1 MTRPT
6 TTDYRTVT
14 KRLRLTPAEAAELD
28 KRARE
33 SGDTWSQYVRRR
45 LLYETQ
51 NQTPVTAF
59 CSVCGKCARYTPDP
73 ERDGELSC
81 ASCGA
86 EL

>member
-45 LLYETQ
+45 LLYE
-51 NQTPVTAF
+51 
-59 CSVCGKCARYTPDP
+59 K
-73 ERDGELSC
+73 
-81 ASCGA
+81 
-86 EL
+86 